1 MHLGRSRKHCMKNRG
16 ILQYAA
22 DLIYGAT
29 KFSNGLLN
37 FDVVRGSFEDNKSGE
52 LQEIM
57 FFKLL
62 RSGFRRTV
70 FQLIFPGQTAGVVKK
85 VKPKHDGTNE
95 YHVRFYEDGT
105 IDCEAEVDRWNDL
118 HWIGPRRD
126 GNKYLNELLDEI
138 STLSDE
144 TRERIRSLFDKK
156 DYSEKCVRNDRVH

>member
-1 MHLGRSRKHCMKNRG
+1 MKKRG

-22 DLIYGAT
+22 DLVYGAT
-29 KFSNGLLN
+29 RFSNGLLN
-37 FDVVRGSFEDNKSGE
+37 PDVVRGSFEDNKNGE

-57 FFKLL
+57 LFKLL
-62 RSGFRRTV
+62 RSGFRQTV

-85 VKPKHDGTNE
+85 VKSKHDGTNE

-105 IDCEAEVDRWNDL
+105 IDCEAEVDRWNGL

-138 STLSDE
+138 PTLGDE

-156 DYSEKCVRNDRVH
+156 NYSEKCVRNAMKCASGR